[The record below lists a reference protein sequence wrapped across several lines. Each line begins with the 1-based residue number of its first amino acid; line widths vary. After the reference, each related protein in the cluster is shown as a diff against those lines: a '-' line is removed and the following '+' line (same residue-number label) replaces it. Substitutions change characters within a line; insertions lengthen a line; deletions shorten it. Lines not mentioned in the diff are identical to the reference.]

1 VAENVPQG
9 AGRLGLNYVVTPTV
23 RQFLGVL
30 EHPSLPQA
38 QLITTCAHP
47 AENGEPALDAILKS
61 VDGSPPPNPGIRFEA
76 FVQARGTETFKTL
89 GYAMAPTLCGV
100 EIGMRFRPAAHN
112 LAIDNPMKVFEAFVL
127 APHILESIEKA
138 RAGGDVPVNLGF
150 SIMGLGSPQG
160 VLNSGSFQ
168 AFSVGG
174 QDPPFEIPQSRW
186 AKICAKMGTTSTAI
200 LEIPISGGTFPAS
213 LQPVIQY
220 VDDARSLLTEGKT
233 DEVVT
238 KCRKALE
245 ALNPIVSVKSDA
257 TSGPPFQRLEP
268 SLASKLDLGSLGQ
281 SGKDPKSVRL
291 EEIRQTLYNMLHIGP
306 HESYQVFPEDARAL
320 LWLTSGL
327 VRYYADLI
335 ARP

>member
-1 VAENVPQG
+1 M
-9 AGRLGLNYVVTPTV
+9 
-23 RQFLGVL
+23 
-30 EHPSLPQA
+30 
-38 QLITTCAHP
+38 
-47 AENGEPALDAILKS
+47 DAILKTIE
-61 VDGSPPPNPGIRFEA
+61 GAAPPNPGLRFDA
-76 FVQARGTETFKTL
+76 FVKARGTETFRTL

-112 LAIDNPMKVFEAFVL
+112 LAIDNPMRVSETFIL
-127 APHILESIEKA
+127 PSHIAQAIEKA
-138 RAGGDVPVNLGF
+138 RNGGDVAVGLGF
-150 SIMGLGSPQG
+150 SIMGLNSPQG
-160 VLNSGSFQ
+160 ALNSSNFQ

-186 AKICAKMGTTSTAI
+186 AKICAKMGMNSTAI
-200 LEIPISGGTFPAS
+200 LEIPIGGGTFPAS

-220 VDDARSLLTEGKT
+220 LEDARSLLTEGKT

-257 TSGPPFQRLEP
+257 TTGPPFQRLEP
-268 SLASKLDLGSLGQ
+268 SLASKLDLGSPGQ
-281 SGKDPKSVRL
+281 PGKDPKSVRL
-291 EEIRQTLYNMLHIGP
+291 EQIRQTVYNMLHIGP

-320 LWLTSGL
+320 LWMTSGL

-335 ARP
+335 SRP